1 MSSEGVT
8 IVVGLPEM
16 ANKPT
21 CADSRDQSGKTI
33 DIRNMPCWRRWLVV
47 VYVSGFGWLLGE
59 YINRTPNLGFCS
71 LSEAKRKNT
80 ITWFGLPTW

>member
-1 MSSEGVT
+1 MSSKGVT

-33 DIRNMPCWRRWLVV
+33 DFRNMPCWRRWLVV
-47 VYVSGFGWLLGE
+47 VYVSGFG
-59 YINRTPNLGFCS
+59 
-71 LSEAKRKNT
+71 
-80 ITWFGLPTW
+80 